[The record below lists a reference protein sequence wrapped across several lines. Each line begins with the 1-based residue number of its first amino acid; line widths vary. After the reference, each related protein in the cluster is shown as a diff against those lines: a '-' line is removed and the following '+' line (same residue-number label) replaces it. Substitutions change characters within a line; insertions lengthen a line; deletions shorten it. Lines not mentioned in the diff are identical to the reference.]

1 MSVLNQT
8 ISDTNFPDDEVSFV
22 INKWKN
28 QFPAVEKISVSLQRS
43 QDKISGK
50 HVHDCIG
57 EAEAAKT
64 ISSTFDYNALYEDT
78 SYIYYSILQPLQ
90 KNFTNL
96 NDRTQVKMLVK
107 EDGSLEKEVKA
118 ELVIVIPNKKEWVS
132 YIAMKYRKLT
142 KFAPFIKGMHFEVQ
156 KHKIR
161 KIKIMFNFE
170 YDFNMIKYLK
180 EAVINEQFFNNW
192 IATCHIIENYTKEH
206 TSNIDVAIKEN
217 NMRIHYQSI
226 KVKFSRSIEL

>member
-1 MSVLNQT
+1 
-8 ISDTNFPDDEVSFV
+8 
-22 INKWKN
+22 
-28 QFPAVEKISVSLQRS
+28 
-43 QDKISGK
+43 
-50 HVHDCIG
+50 
-57 EAEAAKT
+57 
-64 ISSTFDYNALYEDT
+64 
-78 SYIYYSILQPLQ
+78 
-90 KNFTNL
+90 
-96 NDRTQVKMLVK
+96 
-107 EDGSLEKEVKA
+107 
-118 ELVIVIPNKKEWVS
+118 
-132 YIAMKYRKLT
+132 MKYRKLT

-206 TSNIDVAIKEN
+206 TSNIDVAIREN